1 MAIRLTIIDDHMSF
15 HEDLRRV
22 LAGEPDLELVGEA
35 SDAAQGHEQ
44 ARELKPDVVLMDIKT
59 PGMSSLELA
68 RFLARDAPDSRLVLL
83 TSDEDEGYLLQC
95 LEAGAAGYLPKS
107 SPAAKLL
114 EAVREVYQ
122 GRKYVSPQVLGK
134 LVEDFRARGRARRG
148 QSLGSPLTPREREVV
163 KMIAEGQSVKEIAAG
178 LGRSIKTIEAH
189 KFNLM
194 RKLGIHN
201 KAALVAYAIE
211 NNIVKMKAGA

>member
-1 MAIRLTIIDDHMSF
+1 MAIRLTVVDDHMSF

-44 ARELKPDVVLMDIKT
+44 ARELKPDVVLMDSKT
-59 PGMSSLELA
+59 PGMSSLEVA
-68 RFLARDAPDSRLVLL
+68 RLIARDAPDTRLVLL
-83 TSDEDEGYLLQC
+83 TSDEEEGYLLEC
-95 LEAGAAGYLPKS
+95 LEAGAAGYLPKT

-134 LVEDFRARGRARRG
+134 LVEDFRARGRPRG

-201 KAALVAYAIE
+201 KAGLIAYAIE

>member
-1 MAIRLTIIDDHMSF
+1 MAIRLTIVDDHMSF

-35 SDAAQGHEQ
+35 SDTVQGHEQ
-44 ARELKPDVVLMDIKT
+44 ARELRPDVVLMDIKT
-59 PGMSSLELA
+59 PGMSSLEVA
-68 RFLARDAPDSRLVLL
+68 RLIARDAPDTRLVLL
-83 TSDEDEGYLLQC
+83 TSDEDEGYLLEC
-95 LEAGAAGYLPKS
+95 LEAGAAGYLPKT

-114 EAVREVYQ
+114 EAVREVYH

-134 LVEDFRARGRARRG
+134 LVEDFRARARRG
-148 QSLGSPLTPREREVV
+148 KSLGSPLTPREREVV

-194 RKLGIHN
+194 RKLGVHS
-201 KAALVAYAIE
+201 KAELVTYAIE
-211 NNIVKMKAGA
+211 NNIVNMKAGA

>member
-1 MAIRLTIIDDHMSF
+1 MAIRLTIVDDHISF
-15 HEDLRRV
+15 REDLRRL
-22 LAGEPDLELVGEA
+22 LAGEADLELVGEA

-44 ARELKPDVVLMDIKT
+44 ARELKPDVMLMDIS
-59 PGMSSLELA
+59 PQGVSGLEAVRLI
-68 RFLARDAPDSRLVLL
+68 ARDAPGTRLVLL
-83 TSDEDEGYLLQC
+83 TGDQDEAYWLQC
-95 LEAGAAGYLPKS
+95 LEAGAAGYLPKT

-114 EAVREVYQ
+114 EAVREVYH

-134 LVEDFRARGRARRG
+134 LVEDFRARGRSGRA

-201 KAALVAYAIE
+201 KAALIAYAVD
-211 NNIVKMKAGA
+211 NNIVKIKAGA

>member
-1 MAIRLTIIDDHMSF
+1 MAIRLTVVDDHMSF

-44 ARELKPDVVLMDIKT
+44 ARELKPDVVLMDSKT
-59 PGMSSLELA
+59 PGMSSLEVA
-68 RFLARDAPDSRLVLL
+68 RLIARDAPDTRLVLL
-83 TSDEDEGYLLQC
+83 TSDEEEGYLLEC
-95 LEAGAAGYLPKS
+95 LEAGAAGYLPKT

-134 LVEDFRARGRARRG
+134 LVEDFRARARRG

-201 KAALVAYAIE
+201 KAGLIAYAIE

>member
-1 MAIRLTIIDDHMSF
+1 MAIRLTIVDDHISF
-15 HEDLRRV
+15 REELRRV
-22 LAGEPDLELVGEA
+22 LAGEADLELVGEA

-44 ARELKPDVVLMDIKT
+44 ARELKPDVMLMDISP
-59 PGMSSLELA
+59 PGMSSLEAVQLI
-68 RFLARDAPDSRLVLL
+68 ARDAPDTRLLLL
-83 TSDEDEGYLLQC
+83 TSGEEEGYLLQC
-95 LEAGAAGYLPKS
+95 LEAGAAGYLPKT

-114 EAVREVYQ
+114 EAVREVYR
-122 GRKYVSPQVLGK
+122 GRKYVSPHVLGK

-163 KMIAEGQSVKEIAAG
+163 KLIAEGQSVKEVAAG

-194 RKLGIHN
+194 RKLGIHS
-201 KAALVAYAIE
+201 KAELIAYAIE